1 MLDRKCTQKRK
12 RKKTCGE
19 ALAVGEHKKVKH
31 RFIFFFE
38 NVQFQKQLLVV
49 TDVLLV
55 GAGWCLCIA
64 RDQDL

>member
-1 MLDRKCTQKRK
+1 MYTEEKK
-12 RKKTCGE
+12 KKTCSE

-31 RFIFFFE
+31 RFIFLFE

-49 TDVLLV
+49 TNVLRV